1 MEESIRVFADS
12 DPASDEDRSK
22 EIKGDQL
29 RDYQF
34 GIMRRRHNVPT
45 NPNQANHSA
54 HNPHW
59 RFTTTG
65 SGSDHYI
72 TPDETNPP
80 RRTHEWQEP
89 LSARGQLIRRYGG
102 KVAQPALVIE
112 LAADVTVEV
121 TQVPDAH
128 GAVVIPDG
136 HGQRVAA
143 R

>member
-22 EIKGDQL
+22 PIKGDQL

-65 SGSDHYI
+65 FGSDHYI
-72 TPDETNPP
+72 TPDDTNPP
-80 RRTHEWQEP
+80 RRRHAWQAQSP
-89 LSARGQLIRRYGG
+89 QRAPPDRR
-102 KVAQPALVIE
+102 
-112 LAADVTVEV
+112 
-121 TQVPDAH
+121 
-128 GAVVIPDG
+128 
-136 HGQRVAA
+136 
-143 R
+143 